1 MIKVIIASTVTEAP
15 NEVSHEALSAIRME
29 CLNKPF
35 MHQGELYFIT
45 SAEEMQVAPGEGSF
59 GEDRSLVVELCPV
72 TEAREITVEPGQIP
86 TRGRVS
92 RTTLRVSCSSR
103 C

>member
-72 TEAREITVEPGQIP
+72 TEAREITVE
-86 TRGRVS
+86 
-92 RTTLRVSCSSR
+92 
-103 C
+103 